1 MSDKYS
7 KRRIR
12 SSSLTTIVS
21 LSLVLFMLG
30 LVGLLILNT
39 KKITDVVKENIGFNI
54 IMNDN
59 AKDKEIEQLK
69 KNMDQSSYVKSS
81 EYVTKE
87 QAAAIVKESVGED
100 FISFLGFN
108 PLLASINVHL
118 NAGYANID
126 SVAKIEARLSK
137 NKLVREIWYQKSL
150 VSMVN
155 ENVRK
160 ISAVILAFSG
170 ILMLIALALINNTIR
185 LSIYS
190 KRFLIKTMQLVG
202 ATRGFIRRPFVFKGI
217 KHGIYSAFVAIGLLF
232 GLIYFVKRQSPE
244 FAQIQDDQMLAILF
258 SSIIL
263 LGILISWIS
272 TSMAVRKYLSLNT
285 DELYY

>member
-1 MSDKYS
+1 
-7 KRRIR
+7 
-12 SSSLTTIVS
+12 
-21 LSLVLFMLG
+21 MLG

-54 IMNDN
+54 ILKDN
-59 AKDKEIEQLK
+59 GQEKEIAQLRK
-69 KNMDQSSYVKSS
+69 ILDQSPYVKSS
-81 EYVTKE
+81 QYVTKE
-87 QAAAIVKESVGED
+87 EAATIVKESVGED

-118 NAGYANID
+118 KAEYANVD
-126 SVAKIEARLSK
+126 SVAKIEAALSK

-150 VSMVN
+150 VEMVN

-160 ISAVILAFSG
+160 ISFVILGFSI

-202 ATRGFIRRPFVFKGI
+202 ATRSFIRRPFVFKGI
-217 KHGIYSAFVAIGLLF
+217 KHGIYSAFVAIGLLY
-232 GLIYFVKRQSPE
+232 GLIAFVKRQSPE
-244 FAQIQDDQMLAILF
+244 FEQIQDNQMLLILF
-258 SSIIL
+258 SAIIL

-285 DELYY
+285 DQLYY

>member
-1 MSDKYS
+1 
-7 KRRIR
+7 
-12 SSSLTTIVS
+12 
-21 LSLVLFMLG
+21 MLG

-54 IMNDN
+54 IINDN
-59 AKDKEIEQLK
+59 VKEKDILQLK
-69 KNMDQSSYVKSS
+69 KTLDRSPYVKSS
-81 EYVTKE
+81 QYVTRE
-87 QAAAIVKESVGED
+87 EAAVVIRESVGED
-100 FISFLGFN
+100 FIGFLGFN

-118 NAGYANID
+118 KAEYTNID
-126 SVAKIEARLSK
+126 SVAKIEAELSK
-137 NKLVREIWYQKSL
+137 NNLVREIWYQKSL
-150 VSMVN
+150 VNTVN

-160 ISAVILAFSG
+160 ISIVILAFSG

-217 KHGIYSAFVAIGLLF
+217 KHGIYSAVVAIGILY
-232 GLIYFVKRQSPE
+232 GLIAFVKRQSPE
-244 FAQIQDDQMLAILF
+244 FAQIQDEQMLIVLF
-258 SSIIL
+258 SSIVL